1 MLNKPSNMKHRKA
14 MARKYSPGEVDL
26 FEPEETTAIP
36 DDLEESQRRADGK
49 SQLQSFAAFL

>member
-1 MLNKPSNMKHRKA
+1 MKHRKA